1 MEVSERRLAANRANA
16 MRSTGPKSPEGK
28 RISRAN
34 AMTHG
39 LCAEVVPMPHENDEE
54 IALEREAWVR
64 ELAPQGVVAARL
76 AEGAFMAQLRLT
88 RCRRFEQQNLLELQA
103 TAAADWTDAR
113 LRELD
118 QAWHELGTCAAA
130 GLHRLESTP
139 DGCAVLIDL
148 WVDLLRKAEAYAWN
162 EDERARFWELHG
174 AMGNPRR
181 DLMELSKPFL
191 ELCDIRN
198 ELRQDGV
205 AIDADVVALE
215 KAYSDFFV
223 SKVVRVRKAGEQAR
237 TRLIEVCRARIEDL
251 EKRMEVVRPLYEARR
266 ALASDLALV
275 DLSPRGQKLS
285 RYMAEAER
293 SLHRNI
299 REALAAS
306 KRAAEEDAEPAG
318 AAATTQP
325 AVSDSVAE
333 MQVVPSVGARATS
346 SPPVARN
353 EPILEPA
360 AMVSTL
366 VGGVSDGPDVL
377 AFTDPRVPAGS

>member
-1 MEVSERRLAANRANA
+1 
-16 MRSTGPKSPEGK
+16 
-28 RISRAN
+28 
-34 AMTHG
+34 
-39 LCAEVVPMPHENDEE
+39 
-54 IALEREAWVR
+54 
-64 ELAPQGVVAARL
+64 
-76 AEGAFMAQLRLT
+76 
-88 RCRRFEQQNLLELQA
+88 
-103 TAAADWTDAR
+103 
-113 LRELD
+113 
-118 QAWHELGTCAAA
+118 
-130 GLHRLESTP
+130 
-139 DGCAVLIDL
+139 
-148 WVDLLRKAEAYAWN
+148 
-162 EDERARFWELHG
+162 
-174 AMGNPRR
+174 MGNPRR

-306 KRAAEEDAEPAG
+306 KRAAEEDAEPVG